1 MTAVAESA
9 KTASDEGE
17 TDMGIRDRDQ
27 NVLGLLKENSPE
39 TPNRLQSTCCNS
51 WIELVPEADIVT
63 RSSRKGI
70 PIAADPITSELERQ
84 MDSDLV
90 VDVGRIASMARRYQL
105 GSDRL
110 LGLVLKLDFAESIFV
125 TCDPWKRKC
134 SGVPRG
140 SFVLFRMDPRALDE
154 DDRAASGRIVLARVT
169 NSAPTP
175 VESNVQQTLFQVH
188 KLQAQLDPLTHK
200 DLQWSAL
207 KASIVGTFF
216 DEQPPDGGLLQIGFG
231 NDVDTFFSPFAYVAY
246 MPTDDDL
253 ATLINSFVRCERPV
267 EIGRLRYTETPS
279 PGTSVNVSIYID
291 PRDIVG
297 EPTAAQRLAN
307 FGKTRFGK
315 SNSNKIIARAVFES
329 GMKVSQ
335 VFFDPSGE
343 YTYINDQDGTS
354 IFSLYPDRSVRYS
367 IAPKPLRDDER
378 RLRLQPAHLLAID
391 FYRFASVGHSLIQA
405 LWSTENSTMPGY
417 WRPVVDWSPVDVAS
431 APDRR
436 TDRRGFNH
444 YWRTMGMWFAL
455 LHRAGFVPP
464 PDLTASIDFRREVKA
479 ELASIEGIQVTGRGQ
494 DRIMSDQGQPI
505 VVLPAIYRRIATLRK
520 QHTDW
525 FPNSA
530 DGSAYFSDTEEKLL
544 QMLSDDGGIIA
555 HNYIRPF
562 NKYHSPRG
570 GSIFDDIARHVGDGK
585 SIFIDMSQSNEA
597 VRNNLVDRVCRAIFH
612 EQNRRFNSQD
622 GVGDRF
628 VMFYFE
634 EAHRL
639 FNKDDTDL
647 NSIYNLLAK
656 EGAKL
661 NIAMVYA
668 TQSMTTISPDLIK
681 NTDNFLIAHLDDDR
695 EAKEVARKFAF
706 RDLADDVQRIQSKG
720 FVRMITRSHRFALPV
735 QIHRFRSEQ

>member
-1 MTAVAESA
+1 MP
-9 KTASDEGE
+9 
-17 TDMGIRDRDQ
+17 
-27 NVLGLLKENSPE
+27 GLVS
-39 TPNRLQSTCCNS
+39 
-51 WIELVPEADIVT
+51 
-63 RSSRKGI
+63 RSSRGTARDPI
-70 PIAADPITSELERQ
+70 SAELARQVNQEPTSAGGPIAQ
-84 MDSDLV
+84 
-90 VDVGRIASMARRYQL
+90 IAEQYHPE
-105 GSDRL
+105 SDRL
-110 LGLVLKLDFAESIFV
+110 LGLLLEIDFEASLFV

-134 SGVPRG
+134 GGVPRG
-140 SFVLFRMDPRALDE
+140 SFVLFKMDPRAVDAE
-154 DDRAASGRIVLARVT
+154 DRAFCARLILARVT

-175 VESNVQQTLFQVH
+175 VDSSVKQTLFQVH

-200 DLQWSAL
+200 DLQWGAL

-216 DEQPPDGGLLQIGFG
+216 DQVLPNGQVQIAFG

-246 MPTDDDL
+246 MPTDEHL
-253 ATLINSFVRCERPV
+253 AHLINSFVRCEHPV
-267 EIGRLRYTETPS
+267 EIGRLRYTETAS
-279 PGTSVNVSIYID
+279 PGRTIDVPIRID

-297 EPTAAQRLAN
+297 ESTSAQRLAN

-329 GMKVSQ
+329 GLNVAQ

-354 IFSLYPDRSVRYS
+354 VYSLFHQRSVRYS
-367 IAPKPLRDDER
+367 LSPKPLLPAER
-378 RLRLQPAHLLAID
+378 TLGLQPPNLLAID
-391 FYRFASVGHSLIQA
+391 FFRFPSVGHSLIQA
-405 LWSTENSTMPGY
+405 LWSTENTAMPGY
-417 WRPVVDWSPVDVAS
+417 WRPALDWCPADQPPARNAQNPSE
-431 APDRR
+431 
-436 TDRRGFNH
+436 FNH
-444 YWRTMGMWFAL
+444 YWRTMGMWYAL
-455 LHRAGFVPP
+455 LQKARFTVPEG
-464 PDLTASIDFRREVKA
+464 LTAPITFVQNVKNELVSIQGVAVRN
-479 ELASIEGIQVTGRGQ
+479 GRFNEN
-494 DRIMSDQGQPI
+494 GQPI
-505 VVLPAIYRRIATLRK
+505 TALPAIYQRIARL
-520 QHTDW
+520 HEEHGNDANW
-525 FPNSA
+525 FPNGS
-530 DGSAYFSDTEEKLL
+530 DGSSYFNDTEQKLL
-544 QMLSDDGGIIA
+544 RMLSDNTIVA

-562 NKYHSPRG
+562 NKYHSPQGR
-570 GSIFDDIARHVGDGK
+570 SIFEEIAEHVAQGR
-585 SIFIDMSQSNEA
+585 SLFIDMSQSNEV

-612 EQNRRFNSQD
+612 EQNRRFNSEG

-735 QIHRFRSEQ
+735 QVHRFRVETS